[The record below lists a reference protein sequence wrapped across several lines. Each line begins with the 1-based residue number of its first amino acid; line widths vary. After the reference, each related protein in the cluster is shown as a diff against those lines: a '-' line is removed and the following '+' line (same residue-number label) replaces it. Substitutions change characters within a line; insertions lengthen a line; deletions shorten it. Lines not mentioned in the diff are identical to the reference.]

1 MDTGGVWRPIEV
13 DYLTEI
19 ALHVRVH
26 WFMGQRGAQTAEGLR
41 NIKSPAK

>member
-19 ALHVRVH
+19 ASHVRVH
-26 WFMGQRGAQTAEGLR
+26 WFMGRRGAQIAGGLG
-41 NIKSPAK
+41 NIKSAK